1 MMRVCKDCN
10 QKVYS
15 HQVYC
20 PRCSA
25 DLYAR
30 NRRLPKN
37 FVETIFEFRLSVKL
51 DGTAKAR
58 LGLLPRARLE
68 DPAERFPGALSS
80 LPSRPCGHPPAVC
93 VVTFSCAPT
102 PP

>member
-37 FVETIFEFRLSVKL
+37 FVETIFEFRLSVK
-51 DGTAKAR
+51 
-58 LGLLPRARLE
+58 
-68 DPAERFPGALSS
+68 
-80 LPSRPCGHPPAVC
+80 
-93 VVTFSCAPT
+93 
-102 PP
+102 